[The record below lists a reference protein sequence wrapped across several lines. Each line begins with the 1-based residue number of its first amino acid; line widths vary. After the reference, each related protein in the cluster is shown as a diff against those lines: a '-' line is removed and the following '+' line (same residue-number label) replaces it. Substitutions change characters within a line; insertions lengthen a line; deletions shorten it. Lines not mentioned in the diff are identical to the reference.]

1 MKVLKIEKSQG
12 YFLSAEEYKP
22 LDRLNKDDLLK
33 LVDMVL
39 AGDIE
44 MDAYNEADL
53 QNQAHQIIYKN
64 VYEKLVD
71 LQKRRAEF
79 KDESERLFHR
89 EYENYKTK

>member
-12 YFLSAEEYKP
+12 YFLSVDEYKP
-22 LDRLNKDDLLK
+22 VDKLSKDDLLK
-33 LVDMVL
+33 LVDLAL
-39 AGDIE
+39 AGDVE
-44 MDAYNEADL
+44 MDAYKEADL

-79 KDESERLFHR
+79 KDEAERLFHT
-89 EYENYKTK
+89 EYEKYKTK